1 MTREISLAGR
11 VAVVT
16 GAAGGVGSEVCV
28 ALAGAGAAIV
38 LSDMDAG
45 RLEAVRARLP
55 APESHLVHAANLGEP
70 EACRGLVSAALARY
84 GRIDVLAN
92 VAAVLHRIPF
102 LKLTE
107 ADYQTAMDVNLRSQF
122 LLCQGVVP
130 HMAERGQGAIINFAS
145 PSAFTGGRFDAVH
158 YAASKAGTIALS
170 RGLAQ
175 QFGGQGVRTNVL
187 CPGTTDTPMIRD
199 TLSAEQV
206 AAHIKGVPM
215 GRIAKPSEIANGVLF
230 LASDLASFVNGT
242 VLTIDGGASLRP

>member
-1 MTREISLAGR
+1 MTKEISLAGR

-16 GAAGGVGSEVCV
+16 GAAGGVGSEVCA
-28 ALAGAGAAIV
+28 ALSGAGAAIV
-38 LSDMDAG
+38 LSDMDTG
-45 RLEAVRARLP
+45 RLEKVRAGLP
-55 APESHLVHAANLGEP
+55 DPGSHLVHAANLAEP
-70 EACRGLVSAALARY
+70 EACRGLVAAALARY
-84 GRIDVLAN
+84 GRIDILAN

-130 HMAERGQGAIINFAS
+130 HMAERGQGAIINFTS

-158 YAASKAGTIALS
+158 YGASKAGTIALS

-187 CPGTTDTPMIRD
+187 CPGTTDTPMIRG
-199 TLSAEQV
+199 TLSPEQV
-206 AAHIKGVPM
+206 TAHVKGVPM
-215 GRIAKPSEIANGVLF
+215 GRLAKPSEIANGVLF

-242 VLTIDGGASLRP
+242 VLTIDGGASMRP